1 MTHFVYDP
9 PKGDY
14 WARRF
19 DPTHYQGEWKKLA
32 GVLWADYSVHENYY
46 FWLGKDGE
54 VDARG

>member
-14 WARRF
+14 WAVSY
-19 DPTHYQGEWKKLA
+19 DPIRAQAAWKMLA
-32 GVLWADYSVHENYY
+32 GVLWADYLAHENYY

-54 VDARG
+54 VDACG

>member
-14 WARRF
+14 WSVPSMGWVMARYPWRTF
-19 DPTHYQGEWKKLA
+19 TISWSSPL
-32 GVLWADYSVHENYY
+32 ENYY

>member
-14 WARRF
+14 WSV
-19 DPTHYQGEWKKLA
+19 HYGHIQAQAAWQMLA
-32 GVLWADYSVHENYY
+32 GVLWADAPVHENYY

>member
-14 WARRF
+14 WSWYPSPN
-19 DPTHYQGEWKKLA
+19 D
-32 GVLWADYSVHENYY
+32 WAILRSMYGTAAATESNSPENYY